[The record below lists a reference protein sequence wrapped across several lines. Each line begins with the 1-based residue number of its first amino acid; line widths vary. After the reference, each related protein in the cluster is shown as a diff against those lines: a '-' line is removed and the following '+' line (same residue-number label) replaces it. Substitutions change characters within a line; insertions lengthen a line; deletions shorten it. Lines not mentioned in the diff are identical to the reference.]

1 MSRFIRC
8 RGNRRVQLTA
18 AVVIALGLAAS
29 PGMAAG
35 SFDPPPIADAPTME
49 HHTGKVIWTELVTPD
64 LAAAKRFY
72 GGLFGWTFQEY
83 DAGTTRYALARADG
97 VQVAGIV
104 QQAIRAGT
112 RREPAWLT
120 FIAVQ
125 DVDTTARNAVNAGG
139 KLLRP
144 ARSYAARGRQAI
156 LSDPQGAV
164 FGVMASFTDDPP
176 DALAPS
182 GTWIWSS
189 LLTREAA
196 ADAAFYQTLFGYDVF
211 NLESEDGQEQVILS
225 TDNYSR
231 AGVKTLPVD
240 AVRRHPR
247 WLGFVRVADAQAAAT
262 RAVELGGGVLVAPRV
277 DRHGGRLGVLRDPSG
292 AAIGV
297 MEWIVT
303 DSGDLP

>member
-1 MSRFIRC
+1 M
-8 RGNRRVQLTA
+8 
-18 AVVIALGLAAS
+18 
-29 PGMAAG
+29 
-35 SFDPPPIADAPTME
+35 
-49 HHTGKVIWTELVTPD
+49 
-64 LAAAKRFY
+64 
-72 GGLFGWTFQEY
+72 
-83 DAGTTRYALARADG
+83 
-97 VQVAGIV
+97 
-104 QQAIRAGT
+104 
-112 RREPAWLT
+112 
-120 FIAVQ
+120 
-125 DVDTTARNAVNAGG
+125 
-139 KLLRP
+139 
-144 ARSYAARGRQAI
+144 
-156 LSDPQGAV
+156 
-164 FGVMASFTDDPP
+164 
-176 DALAPS
+176 APS